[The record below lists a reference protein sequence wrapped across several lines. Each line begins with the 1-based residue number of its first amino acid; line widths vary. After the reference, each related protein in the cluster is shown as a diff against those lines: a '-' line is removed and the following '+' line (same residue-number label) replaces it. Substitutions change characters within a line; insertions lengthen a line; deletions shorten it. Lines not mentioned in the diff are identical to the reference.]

1 MMEVIIELLATASA
15 AALGC
20 IVGVSSVEIYIQ
32 RWRRREN
39 DRAVQE
45 IISMNREFDEKEG
58 KGVIVNTRM

>member
-1 MMEVIIELLATASA
+1 
-15 AALGC
+15 
-20 IVGVSSVEIYIQ
+20 VEIYIQ